1 MDSLFPFAPLKKSGS
16 WTKLPVLRDLMIPNE
31 FFQKKVDKAC
41 AVLFFSFW
49 IIGFLHHEISGLRL
63 WPGMNSLLF
72 CFSRIVFSAP

>member
-31 FFQKKVDKAC
+31 FFQKSGQGVFC
-41 AVLFFSFW
+41 FVFSFW